1 MKNFCFAA
9 SLIFFLLLFPLGGQP
24 GSARG
29 MVSTPQADPDLWLST
44 QLKAHSPAYSGCG
57 DIIAP
62 IINAEYEQRV
72 VDLVNQARAEIDLPP
87 LKRTESLDQAARYQT
102 TDMGQDNYFDHDT
115 YDRVAG
121 ELVYVCNTWERIATY
136 YSGANA
142 ENAGAGYETP
152 EAVMAGWMDSQGHRD
167 NILNDYS
174 REIGVGY
181 FAGSGDFYHYW
192 IQDFGTRSDVYPLV
206 INREAAATDS
216 RSVSLYIYGEGMW
229 QEMRLRNEAGD
240 WSAWRPF
247 QANLDWQ
254 LSAGIGEH
262 TVSAELRAG
271 SQTVASSDTIYL
283 ASAGSPPELGNLPDD
298 LTFTFS
304 IPDQE
309 LLPAFQLVTPLN
321 VGNEDPLSWEV
332 TAQGTFFTVE
342 PLQGTTPESI
352 TITPTD
358 FDRDK
363 PNIYTSTIT
372 ITVVNPAGTAS
383 SPHIITLTLRVV
395 DTQIFQTY
403 LPGVQNRQSQMEAN
417 SAGKNN
423 E

>member
-9 SLIFFLLLFPLGGQP
+9 SLIIFLLLFPLGGQP

-192 IQDFGTRSDVYPLV
+192 IQDFGARSEVYPLV
-206 INREAAATDS
+206 INREATTTDS
-216 RSVSLYIYGEGMW
+216 RSVSVYIYGEDLW

-262 TVSAELRAG
+262 AVSAELRAG

-283 ASAGSPPELGNLPDD
+283 TSDGSPPGLGNLPDS
-298 LTFTFS
+298 LAFTYS

-309 LLPAFQLVTPLN
+309 LLPASQQVTPLN
-321 VGNEDPLSWEV
+321 VGNDDPLSWEV
-332 TAQGTFFTVE
+332 TSQGTFFTVE